1 MILSGDVVLFLGVS
15 FGSWRKYEIYQDIIE
30 VKIMPFH
37 SVILSIL
44 LYGTESCTVTP
55 TEERIKYFWH

>member
-1 MILSGDVVLFLGVS
+1 MILSGDVVFLGVS

-37 SVILSIL
+37 SLILSIL
-44 LYGTESCTVTP
+44 LYGTESCTVT
-55 TEERIKYFWH
+55 HN